1 MFDYNHYFLIFLFKK
16 KAIKCST
23 CLVDMPLKAYSQ
35 KFDQYYIEL
44 SSIDLNNNQS
54 SQSIASVTNLLSKYT
69 NLLFINTK
77 TNQIQTSYFADNQ
90 IRLDEM
96 FKFFYMDFT
105 KLVDALSRLCCN
117 ANNFPAASD
126 LLEANIKNLEF
137 VYGGETQEHVE
148 FAHEFFKLAE
158 VQCNCGQ
165 FRRALANLEKAIL
178 IAEKFYSRDNQ
189 VLREFY
195 ELKSNIKNVL

>member
-1 MFDYNHYFLIFLFKK
+1 
-16 KAIKCST
+16 
-23 CLVDMPLKAYSQ
+23 MPLKAYSQ

-69 NLLFINTK
+69 NLLFIDTK

-148 FAHEFFKLAE
+148 FAHEFSAVKHL
-158 VQCNCGQ
+158 
-165 FRRALANLEKAIL
+165 L
-178 IAEKFYSRDNQ
+178 
-189 VLREFY
+189 
-195 ELKSNIKNVL
+195 